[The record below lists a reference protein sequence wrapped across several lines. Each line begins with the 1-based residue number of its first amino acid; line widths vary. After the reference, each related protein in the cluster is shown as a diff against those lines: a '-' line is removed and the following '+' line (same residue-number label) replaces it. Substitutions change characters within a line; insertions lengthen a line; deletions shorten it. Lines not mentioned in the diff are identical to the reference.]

1 MAGIEN
7 FGAIVLEARRRAGLT
22 QEAFAGKLGITP
34 QAVSKWEN
42 GLGYPDVT
50 LFPEIAEILNIPI
63 GHLFGIESD
72 GEGSPVFPQKKDG
85 LNYIFSHNSRACY
98 SSKTLEK
105 IDPENHI
112 AYFTDGSYADLER
125 SSAVNLGDG
134 EIRFFEAE
142 EKEEAYDSGN
152 TELCREFSD
161 FASVSAKLTMPCEF
175 RIRSSEDG
183 IGRIEARG
191 SSRFI
196 SHLNAE
202 QNGDT
207 LEISFKQSLFN
218 IESRSRNTINVY
230 LPCERG
236 NVFKIS
242 VSGSANCKLEADCG
256 ILEISVAGSSD
267 VTASD
272 CNRMDCRIA
281 GSGAVKVGSVAFGT
295 NISISGSGDIEADSL
310 CAPLINIAGSGS
322 VRARI
327 VEGAEMNVS
336 ISGSGDVECGGEIDT
351 LKLKVNGSGALNAPS
366 LTVGEAH
373 IAVSGGGDIVIGRI
387 ERASYETL
395 GKNTSFKVLKRGEY

>member
-7 FGAIVLEARRRAGLT
+7 FGTIVLEARRKAGMT
-22 QEAFAGKLGITP
+22 QEAFANRLGITP

-50 LFPEIAEILNIPI
+50 LFPEIAEVLGIPI
-63 GHLFGIESD
+63 GRLFGIGADDD
-72 GEGSPVFPQKKDG
+72 GASVFPPKKDG

-98 SSKTLEK
+98 SSKTPERIDSEK
-105 IDPENHI
+105 HI
-112 AYFTDGSYADLER
+112 AYFTDGSYAELSR
-125 SSAVNLGDG
+125 ASAVNLGDG
-134 EIRFFEAE
+134 EIRFYEEE
-142 EKEEAYDSGN
+142 EKEDVYDMGN
-152 TELCREFSD
+152 TEICREFSD
-161 FASVSAKLTMPCEF
+161 FSSVSAKLSMPCEF
-175 RIRSSEDG
+175 RIKCSQDG
-183 IGRIEARG
+183 HGRIEARG

-196 SHLNAE
+196 SHLNTE

-218 IESRSRNTINVY
+218 NESRSRNTLNVY

-236 NVFKIS
+236 SVFKIS
-242 VSGSANCKLEADCG
+242 VSGSANCKLEPDCG

-310 CAPLINIAGSGS
+310 CAPLIKIAGSGS
-322 VRARI
+322 VRAHR
-327 VEGAEMNVS
+327 VEGAEMNIS

-351 LKLKVNGSGALNAPS
+351 LKLKVNGSGAMNAPA
-366 LTVGEAH
+366 LTAGEAH
-373 IAVSGGGDIVIGRI
+373 IAVAGGGDIVIGRI
-387 ERASYETL
+387 KRASYETL
-395 GKNTSFKVLKRGEY
+395 GKNTTLKVLARGDN

>member
-1 MAGIEN
+1 M
-7 FGAIVLEARRRAGLT
+7 T
-22 QEAFAGKLGITP
+22 QEAFAVKLRITP

-63 GHLFGIESD
+63 GRLFGIGAESD
-72 GEGSPVFPQKKDG
+72 AASDFPPKMDG
-85 LNYIFSHNSRACY
+85 LNYIFSHNGRACY
-98 SSKTLEK
+98 SSKTPERIDGEK
-105 IDPENHI
+105 HI
-112 AYFTDGSYADLER
+112 AYFTDGSYAELAR
-125 SSAVNLGDG
+125 LSAVNLGGG
-134 EIRFFEAE
+134 EIRFYEAE
-142 EKEEAYDSGN
+142 EKEEVYDVGN

-161 FASVSAKLTMPCEF
+161 FVSVTAKLSMPCEF

-183 IGRIEARG
+183 RGRIEARG

-196 SHLNAE
+196 SHLTAE

-207 LEISFKQSLFN
+207 LEISFKQSIFN
-218 IESRSRNTINVY
+218 NESRSRNILNVY

-236 NVFKIS
+236 SVFKIS

-281 GSGAVKVGSVAFGT
+281 GSSSVKVGKVAFGT
-295 NISISGSGDIEADSL
+295 NISISGSGDIEADLL
-310 CAPLINIAGSGS
+310 CAPLIKIAGSGS
-322 VRARI
+322 VRARL

-351 LKLKVNGSGALNAPS
+351 LKLKVNGTGALNAPS
-366 LTVGEAH
+366 LTAGEAH
-373 IAVSGGGDIVIGRI
+373 IAVMGGGDIVIGRI
-387 ERASYETL
+387 VRASYETL
-395 GKNTSFKVLKRGEY
+395 GKNTTLKVLKRGDA